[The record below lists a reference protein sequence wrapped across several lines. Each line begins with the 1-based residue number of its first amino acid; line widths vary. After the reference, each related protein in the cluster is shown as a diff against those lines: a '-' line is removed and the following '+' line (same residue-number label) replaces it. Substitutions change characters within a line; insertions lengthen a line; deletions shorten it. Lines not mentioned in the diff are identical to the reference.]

1 MSLPAPLKLAVRLR
15 AGDRCEYCLMRH
27 RWEPFQSYHVEHI
40 IAQQHRGPDTLEN
53 LALACRHCNLLKG
66 PNLTSTDPDS
76 DEVVRLYHP
85 RRQLW
90 NEHFLLDAGRI
101 VALTSVGRTTLFLL
115 EMNAPHR
122 LDLRN
127 ENLWDW

>member
-1 MSLPAPLKLAVRLR
+1 
-15 AGDRCEYCLMRH
+15 MRH

-40 IAQQHRGPDTLEN
+40 VAQQHRGTSTLEN

-66 PNLTSTDPDS
+66 PNLTSTDPDG
-76 DEVVRLYHP
+76 DAVVRLFHP
-85 RRQLW
+85 RTQLW
-90 NEHFLLDAGRI
+90 HEHFSMDDGRI
-101 VALTSVGRTTLFLL
+101 TALTSVGRTTMFLL

-122 LDLRN
+122 LELRQ

>member
-1 MSLPAPLKLAVRLR
+1 
-15 AGDRCEYCLMRH
+15 
-27 RWEPFQSYHVEHI
+27 
-40 IAQQHRGPDTLEN
+40 
-53 LALACRHCNLLKG
+53 LACRYCNLLKG